1 LGFAAP
7 FGQDQALRAGTSR
20 KATSADGLTSI
31 EYPVTVAV
39 KAGVVQDLAHI
50 GLTVVVAIF
59 LALVRNVIPIAILG
73 TIGQIT
79 LVGNTV
85 EVAVGK
91 AFTFIWNGV

>member
-1 LGFAAP
+1 M
-7 FGQDQALRAGTSR
+7 
-20 KATSADGLTSI
+20 
-31 EYPVTVAV
+31 
-39 KAGVVQDLAHI
+39 
-50 GLTVVVAIF
+50 
-59 LALVRNVIPIAILG
+59 ALVRNVIAIAILG